1 MSTQTST
8 RVIRVLTADAQ
19 PLYGDALARAVRQ
32 RPHLLLVGEAVDGR
46 AALAAIRTLQPDVAV
61 LASALPGLDG
71 RRVVN
76 AVVRD
81 RIPTRVLLL
90 AGERSSPNGAY
101 DAIATGAA
109 GFLSKRATSEQLD
122 EAIRRI
128 AAGDVVIAPE
138 AQAAV
143 AAEIR
148 LRARDDRPL
157 FSAREREIVALLAR
171 GLTTPE
177 IGRRLCLGTATVKTH
192 MQRLYEKLGVSERA
206 AAVAEA
212 MRRGLLE

>member
-1 MSTQTST
+1 MPTST
-8 RVIRVLTADAQ
+8 RIIRVLAADAQ
-19 PLYGDALARAVRQ
+19 PLYRDALARAVRQ
-32 RPHLLLVGEAVDGR
+32 RPHLQLVGEAINGR
-46 AALAAIRTLQPDVAV
+46 SALEAIRELRPDVAV
-61 LASALPGLDG
+61 VATALPGLDG

-81 RIPTRVLLL
+81 GVPTRVLLL
-90 AGERSSPNGAY
+90 AGEASPRDAY

-148 LRARDDRPL
+148 LRARDDRP
-157 FSAREREIVALLAR
+157 AITPREREIVALLAR
-171 GLTTPE
+171 GLTAPE
-177 IGRRLCLGTATVKTH
+177 IGRRLCLGTATVRTH